1 MNQKPLLG
9 FSLAL
14 LASMTWGTLPLAMQQ
29 VLRVVDAPTVVWSRF
44 VAATLV
50 LLIWLTWRG
59 KLPQLARQ
67 SRQTWTWIGAGCF
80 GLTLNFFFFAKSL
93 QYVAPT
99 TTQVLWQ
106 LAPFTMLFCG
116 VLLFKERMGVCQKI
130 GSTMLVL
137 GLGLFFNDKFGEIVQ
152 MGSYAIGVAF
162 GAAAAMIWVLY
173 GMAQKVL
180 LRQFSSQQILL
191 LIYFGC
197 AVLMSPTIAPTSLL
211 QLDGFALLCFAYCC
225 ANTLIGYGAY
235 GEALNH
241 WDTSK
246 VSVITT
252 MLPIFTMLFSL
263 LAHAIAPNVF
273 PELNMNRTSY
283 VGAFIVVAGAILAVA
298 GDKLWYKKAR

>member
-1 MNQKPLLG
+1 M
-9 FSLAL
+9 
-14 LASMTWGTLPLAMQQ
+14 
-29 VLRVVDAPTVVWSRF
+29 
-44 VAATLV
+44 
-50 LLIWLTWRG
+50 
-59 KLPQLARQ
+59 
-67 SRQTWTWIGAGCF
+67 
-80 GLTLNFFFFAKSL
+80 
-93 QYVAPT
+93 
-99 TTQVLWQ
+99 
-106 LAPFTMLFCG
+106 
-116 VLLFKERMGVCQKI
+116 
-130 GSTMLVL
+130 
-137 GLGLFFNDKFGEIVQ
+137 
-152 MGSYAIGVAF
+152 
-162 GAAAAMIWVLY
+162 
-173 GMAQKVL
+173 
-180 LRQFSSQQILL
+180 
-191 LIYFGC
+191 
-197 AVLMSPTIAPTSLL
+197 L